1 MTVRLV
7 LMKCC
12 GLNYGGGSAEVLGIR
27 DEFVVYDSS
36 EMDLTI
42 LIHTYISLNVSH
54 QTWLAIMN
62 YDYEVTLSDEKPVL
76 VH

>member
-1 MTVRLV
+1 M
-7 LMKCC
+7 
-12 GLNYGGGSAEVLGIR
+12 LGIR